1 MLGNKHNAPLF
12 DKAVF
17 EHVGTQAL
25 NHARAV
31 ALKLNK
37 TLREHPSYVLGITSA
52 VPGEGKS
59 TVSRALAEVLGTDFA
74 HEVVLVDL
82 HAERPSLL
90 TDAAQRMA
98 RPGLNNWARSDQV
111 LDDVLITNAGWTALL
126 GGTGAPT
133 SLDLL
138 HTITRHSALT
148 RLRERFPV
156 VLLDLPPLS
165 NAAGPALANLCDGV
179 VLVTR
184 AGKTPA
190 DVVKAALPS
199 LRDVQVHGV
208 VLNRHRSATP
218 GIIRRMWA

>member
-12 DKAVF
+12 NKVVT
-17 EHVGTQAL
+17 EHVQAQAL
-25 NHARAV
+25 NHARTT
-31 ALKLNK
+31 ALRLNK
-37 TLREHPSYVLGITSA
+37 TLREQPSYVLGITSA
-52 VPGEGKS
+52 VPEEGKS
-59 TVSRALAEVLGTDFA
+59 TMSRALAEVLGTDFA
-74 HEVVLVDL
+74 HEVVLADL
-82 HAERPSLL
+82 HAEQPAVPSE
-90 TDAAQRMA
+90 AAQRLA
-98 RPGLNNWARSDQV
+98 RPGLNNWARGDQV
-111 LDDVLITNAGWTALL
+111 LDEVLITNAGWTAL
-126 GGTGAPT
+126 GCGTGAPT

-138 HTITRHSALT
+138 HTVTRHSALH

-165 NAAGPALANLCDGV
+165 NAAGAALANLCDGV

-208 VLNRHRSATP
+208 VLNRQQRATP
-218 GIIRRMWA
+218 RLLHRLWA